1 MRKPAPLE
9 EAFSALRVGTVRAYL
24 LPVEWAGSI
33 LVVDDDLATREMVV
47 AMLREER
54 IRARSV
60 GSVDEAVEALGQGTF
75 DAILS
80 DVRMPEKDGFTLLRE
95 MRDRGHRI
103 PVILMTSFATSE
115 TARDAR
121 AAGAFDCLLKPFAR
135 SALTELVRRA
145 FEAKATL
152 DDPVT
157 CA

>member
-1 MRKPAPLE
+1 
-9 EAFSALRVGTVRAYL
+9 VRAYL

-95 MRDRGHRI
+95 MRDRGHWI

-121 AAGAFDCLLKPFAR
+121 TAGAFDCLLKPFAR
-135 SALTELVRRA
+135 SALTEMVRRA

-152 DDPVT
+152 GDPVT

>member
-1 MRKPAPLE
+1 MHAC
-9 EAFSALRVGTVRAYL
+9 
-24 LPVEWAGSI
+24 LPHVEWTGSI

-54 IRARSV
+54 IQARSV
-60 GSVDEAVEALGQGTF
+60 GSVDEAMEALGQGTF
-75 DAILS
+75 AAILS

-135 SALTELVRRA
+135 SALTETVRRA
-145 FEAKATL
+145 LEARATV
-152 DDPVT
+152 DDPVACT
-157 CA
+157 